1 MLLAANTILLIYVGA
16 AVIPAILLMVYVYKQ
31 DKVEKEPIGLI
42 FKLVG
47 FGVLAALCS
56 IVLEMIGESIL
67 NHYTNAGVIMDKSNS
82 YYFILA
88 FAIVAVVEE
97 GTKALFTYWGSW
109 KHPAFDYH
117 FDGIVYAVSTSLG
130 FAAFE
135 NVKYVFSYGLSVA
148 LPRAFLAI
156 PGHMT
161 FAVLFGIFYGRAKYY
176 ENLGGDLGKRG
187 KRRSLCIGY
196 LLAVL
201 MHGTYDSCA
210 MIGSELATLIYV
222 GVVIVMYIICFVIV
236 RKQAKN
242 DYSLEGF
249 STMKNE

>member
-1 MLLAANTILLIYVGA
+1 MILAANTVLLIYLA
-16 AVIPAILLMVYVYKQ
+16 AAIIPAILLMVYVYKQ
-31 DKVEKEPIGLI
+31 DKVEHEPIGLI
-42 FKLVG
+42 CKLIGLGIV
-47 FGVLAALCS
+47 AALCA

-67 NHYTNAGVIMDKSNS
+67 NHYVSVGKVMDKSNS

-97 GTKALFTYWGSW
+97 GTKAIFTYIGSW
-109 KHPAFDYH
+109 KDRNFDYH

-135 NVKYVFSYGLSVA
+135 NVKYVFNYGLSVA

-161 FAVLFGIFYGRAKYY
+161 FAVLFGIFYGRAKYQ
-176 ENLGGDLGKRG
+176 ENLGNTNGKHLDLF
-187 KRRSLCIGY
+187 IGY

-210 MIGSELATLIYV
+210 MIGTSTASAVYV
-222 GVVIVMYIICFVIV
+222 GVIIVMYLICFGLV
-236 RKQAKN
+236 RREAKQ
-242 DYSLEGF
+242 DYSLDAF
-249 STMKNE
+249 STMRK